1 VNSVAWPILLPIV
14 TALFCLLIGRASR
27 WRRYFVACSAGVQV
41 VFAALLTAQVIGR
54 EPLVMLVGNWTPP
67 LGIVLVADGLAGIML
82 CLSATVALACI
93 LFSYAEIPLAAEQPL
108 RLPLV
113 QFIVAGINLTFV
125 TGDLFNL
132 FVAFEIMLIA
142 SYALLTLEANDR
154 DIRQAFPYLAVNLF
168 SSSLFLAGAGLAY
181 AIFGTLNL
189 AQISQ
194 RAAEMP
200 GNPGVLLV
208 AVLLTVVFGVKAGIF
223 PLYYWLPN
231 SYPILPFSLGALY
244 SGMLTKVGV
253 YVLLRMLCTVL
264 PHTLDPLHALLAWLA
279 GLTMIIAV
287 LGAISRNFIRGI
299 LSYHILSQIGYM
311 VLAIGFFTPLAIA
324 GCIFYIIHHIIVKS
338 SLFLI
343 GGAAMFYNRTDN
355 LARMGGLWKVSP
367 WLGVAFLLQA
377 FSLAGVPPLS
387 GFWGK
392 YIIVLV
398 GLDQER
404 FWLVAAA
411 IVASVLTTMS
421 MLKIW
426 FGAFWQDVP
435 ENGALL
441 EKAAPAQAMTVVI
454 CGMTALSLS
463 IGFGAEYVMQL
474 SQAAADTLLDQEQ
487 YRHAVFRHFGKGALP

>member
-1 VNSVAWPILLPIV
+1 VL
-14 TALFCLLIGRASR
+14 TALICLLVGRASR

-54 EPLVMLVGNWTPP
+54 APLVMLVGNWTPP

-82 CLSATVALACI
+82 CLSTIVALACI
-93 LFSYAEIPLAAEQPL
+93 LFSYAEIPVAAEQPL

-113 QFIVAGINLTFV
+113 QFLVAGINLTFV

-154 DIRQAFPYLAVNLF
+154 DVRQAFPYLTVNLF
-168 SSSLFLAGAGLAY
+168 GSSLFLAGAGLAY

-189 AQISQ
+189 AHISQ

-200 GNPGVLLV
+200 GDTGVLLV
-208 AVLLTVVFGVKAGIF
+208 ALLLTVVFGVKAGIF

-253 YVLLRMLCTVL
+253 YVLLRMLCTVF
-264 PHTLDPLHALLAWLA
+264 PHTLDPIHTLLAWLA

-338 SLFLI
+338 TLFLI

-398 GLDQER
+398 GLNEER

-411 IVASVLTTMS
+411 IIASILTTMS

-435 ENGALL
+435 ENGVLV

-454 CGMTALSLS
+454 CAMTALSLA

-474 SQAAADTLLDQEQ
+474 SKAAADTLLDQEGYQ
-487 YRHAVFRHFGKGALP
+487 HAVFQHFGKGALR